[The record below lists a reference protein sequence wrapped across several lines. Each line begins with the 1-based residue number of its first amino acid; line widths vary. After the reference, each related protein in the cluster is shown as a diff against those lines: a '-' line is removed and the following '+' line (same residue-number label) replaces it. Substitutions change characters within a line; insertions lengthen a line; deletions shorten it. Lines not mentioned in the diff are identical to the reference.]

1 MKRSDRINIGELLD
15 DLESCIFADGLDNI
29 DLVGVRSVIARLR
42 AFLFTL

>member
-15 DLESCIFADGLDNI
+15 DLESCCDGSIVD
-29 DLVGVRSVIARLR
+29 VASVRTLIARLR